1 MTIGSIAIIC
11 VVAGLGLPLSIFFFM
26 YAKEEKSA
34 VATVCGVICVLL
46 SVAIC
51 IAIAWWQLNS
61 ESGKRALKTQQSN
74 LHGGITRV
82 VKVYDMEG
90 DEIAR
95 YEGKFDVAHRNQDNR
110 IMFDDEN
117 GKRHIVYYT
126 TGTIT
131 VDEK

>member
-1 MTIGSIAIIC
+1 MTVGII
-11 VVAGLGLPLSIFFFM
+11 
-26 YAKEEKSA
+26 
-34 VATVCGVICVLL
+34 TVICFVAVIGLAVSFLLFAAGKDFDSVVPKAFGVFCIVLTAL
-46 SVAIC
+46 IC
-51 IAIAWWQLNS
+51 ITIAWWQLNS

-74 LHGGITRV
+74 LHGGISRV
-82 VKVYDMEG
+82 VTVYDMEG

-95 YEGKFDVAHRNQDNR
+95 YEGKFDVEHRSQDNR

>member
-1 MTIGSIAIIC
+1 MTIGSIAVIC
-11 VVAGLGLPLSIFFFM
+11 VVGFIGLLFSAFGFL
-26 YAKEEKSA
+26 YAETEDSKIA
-34 VATVCGVICVLL
+34 VVCGVVCILMTIAICVT
-46 SVAIC
+46 
-51 IAIAWWQLNS
+51 IAWWQLNS

-82 VKVYDMEG
+82 VSVYDMEG

-95 YEGKFDVAHRNQDNR
+95 YEGKFDVEHRYQDNR

-126 TGTIT
+126 TGTVT

>member
-1 MTIGSIAIIC
+1 MTVGTIVLIC
-11 VVAGLGLPLSIFFFM
+11 LTAAFGTLISALCFV
-26 YAKEEKSA
+26 YAKEEKS
-34 VATVCGVICVLL
+34 VLSTVGGVICVLL
-46 SVAIC
+46 AAGIC

-82 VKVYDMEG
+82 VTVYDMEG

-95 YEGKFDVAHRNQDNR
+95 YEGKFDVERRMQDNR

-126 TGTIT
+126 TGTVI